1 MQTISMTVAASHPS
15 TKRQR
20 FSFYL
25 RSNQSQTKTARSS
38 TESEIIALDTAH
50 RIGLH
55 ERYLLEELG
64 FPHDPTVLAINNTA
78 AITWLVGASVTC
90 LRI

>member
-38 TESEIIALDTAH
+38 TESEIIALLTA
-50 RIGLH
+50 
-55 ERYLLEELG
+55 
-64 FPHDPTVLAINNTA
+64 LAYM
-78 AITWLVGASVTC
+78 SVAFSKSSDALKTPP
-90 LRI
+90 L